1 MQAYSSMDWNM
12 QWKKTRKSPAAGA
25 VTAMHMATK
34 QFRYLI
40 TEMALEKYDTSE
52 KYEEELMSVRK
63 GG

>member
-1 MQAYSSMDWNM
+1 M